1 MRVTT
6 EEFIIEMIGLG
17 VVEVQTVD
25 KQKIKSEMINWCS
38 NLGKL
43 LLLFNIICKIIYL

>member
-1 MRVTT
+1 MTT
-6 EEFIIEMIGLG
+6 EEFITEMIGLG

-25 KQKIKSEMINWCS
+25 RQNKKWNDKLS

-43 LLLFNIICKIIYL
+43 LFLFNIICKIIYL